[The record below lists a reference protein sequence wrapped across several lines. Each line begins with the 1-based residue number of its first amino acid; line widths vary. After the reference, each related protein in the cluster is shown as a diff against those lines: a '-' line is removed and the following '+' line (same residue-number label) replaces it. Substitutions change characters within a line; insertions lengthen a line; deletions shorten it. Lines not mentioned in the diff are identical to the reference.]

1 MYCRSC
7 LKLTL
12 PSSGWPAPSLEECLD
27 AVCKSNLFSSI
38 NFNSGYHQIP
48 CTENAKR
55 ALPFSP
61 GYAFRQLTWI
71 VMPQGIQNAS
81 SCFQHTMC
89 KTFSNHMN
97 KTLPPYYDI
106 TITSTSFDHHY
117 ANVKCILQ
125 SVCNVGF
132 TVNALKCS
140 FFQEKI
146 KYLGHTVH
154 HNAIEIDKS
163 CIQTI
168 LTMPIPHVSS
178 LCWFIGMIQFCHQFL
193 HNLNV
198 LISPLSDL
206 LKCHT
211 TYSWSASCQKAFDT
225 IKSFLISPPI
235 PHSPSPQDTL
245 VVKIDASNAGL
256 GCCLKVLITIT
267 MNMLLVLTVTHL
279 KITNNTGTLL
289 RKKLMLLFM

>member
-1 MYCRSC
+1 
-7 LKLTL
+7 
-12 PSSGWPAPSLEECLD
+12 
-27 AVCKSNLFSSI
+27 
-38 NFNSGYHQIP
+38 
-48 CTENAKR
+48 
-55 ALPFSP
+55 
-61 GYAFRQLTWI
+61 
-71 VMPQGIQNAS
+71 MPQGIQNAS

-117 ANVKCILQ
+117 ANAKCILQ
-125 SVCNVGF
+125 SVRNVGF

-154 HNAIEIDKS
+154 HNAIEIDQS

-168 LTMPIPHVSS
+168 LTMPIPHDVSS
-178 LCWFIGMIQFCHQFL
+178 LYWFIGMIQFCHQFL

-198 LISPLSDL
+198 LMSPLSDL
-206 LKCHT
+206 
-211 TYSWSASCQKAFDT
+211 Y
-225 IKSFLISPPI
+225 
-235 PHSPSPQDTL
+235 
-245 VVKIDASNAGL
+245 AGL
-256 GCCLKVLITIT
+256 GCCLKVLITIA
-267 MNMLLVLTVTHL
+267 MNMLLVLTITHL

-289 RKKLMLLFM
+289 RKKLMLLLM